1 MSGDDE
7 GGRRYSDEE
16 CALILRRASEISEV
30 GDARP
35 GGGLSLSE
43 IQQIAGEAGIDP
55 TAVARAAAG
64 LPESSHDRLVAFFGG
79 PARYRHERTLPG
91 KVSEEAQSRIL
102 QAIRRAAGH
111 QGTTEHV
118 LDSLEWQTIEEPSQ
132 IFVNVSARDTGT
144 TIEVL
149 GDRRTAYAL
158 TYFIPTFAAL
168 LGSLILVAKVI
179 EPTTALGVG
188 VAGIFGSAFI
198 VARTIWSRTSVAFR
212 RKLGAIMDEAS
223 RTAEKALE
231 EGGSEPAALDPGQDE
246 GGSSG
251 E

>member
-1 MSGDDE
+1 M
-7 GGRRYSDEE
+7 
-16 CALILRRASEISEV
+16 
-30 GDARP
+30 
-35 GGGLSLSE
+35 
-43 IQQIAGEAGIDP
+43 
-55 TAVARAAAG
+55 
-64 LPESSHDRLVAFFGG
+64 
-79 PARYRHERTLPG
+79 
-91 KVSEEAQSRIL
+91 
-102 QAIRRAAGH
+102 
-111 QGTTEHV
+111 
-118 LDSLEWQTIEEPSQ
+118 EWQTIEEPSQ

-179 EPTTALGVG
+179 EPTTALGV
-188 VAGIFGSAFI
+188 AGIFGSTLGSAFI